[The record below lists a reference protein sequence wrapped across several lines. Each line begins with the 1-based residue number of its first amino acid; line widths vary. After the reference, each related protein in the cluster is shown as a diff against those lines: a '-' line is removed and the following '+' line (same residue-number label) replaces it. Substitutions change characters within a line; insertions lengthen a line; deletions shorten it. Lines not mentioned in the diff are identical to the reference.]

1 MRSFNLK
8 RRVTAAPHADASK
21 PESVQASMK
30 TPMPSR
36 PSTKETR
43 GIYSA
48 TRNLDSNFRC

>member
-1 MRSFNLK
+1 MRGFNLK
-8 RRVTAAPHADASK
+8 RRVTAAPHADTSK
-21 PESVQASMK
+21 PESVKATMT

-36 PSTKETR
+36 PSTKEIR